1 MGGTP
6 RHRVIAALAACSLA
20 WLIAGASVA
29 AASGQAQAARPRAGH
44 IGVVVTA
51 GEVFVSWAKP
61 LGAASATVTVRRGE
75 PACPRSPDDGAAAGE
90 VTPLHVIDR
99 TVSAGKAYCYTVFL
113 TSPTGLVTT
122 IGSTGLVTVPDTHAV
137 PPSSA
142 PAPAPA
148 PTVTVSR
155 FSHAQVRKAEFAAGA
170 ALAGLLVLLIG
181 LRSGRRMSRERLE
194 PRPTAGR
201 ATLVSRNSSAL
212 VVPAMIALGW
222 VGIVIAFVVLR

>member
-6 RHRVIAALAACSLA
+6 RHRLIAALAACSLA
-20 WLIAGASVA
+20 WLMVGATSA
-29 AASGQAQAARPRAGH
+29 AAGGKAQVAHPRAGH
-44 IGVVVTA
+44 VGVVVTA

-61 LGAASATVTVRRGE
+61 LGVASATVTVRRGE
-75 PACPRSPDDGAAAGE
+75 PACTRHPGEGSAAGE

-99 TVSAGKAYCYTVFL
+99 TVTAGQAYCYTVFL

-122 IGSTGLVTVPDTHAV
+122 IGTTGLVTVP
-137 PPSSA
+137 
-142 PAPAPA
+142 
-148 PTVTVSR
+148 
-155 FSHAQVRKAEFAAGA
+155 AAGA
-170 ALAGLLVLLIG
+170 ALAGLLVLVIG
-181 LRSGRRMSRERLE
+181 LRSGRRMSRGRLE
-194 PRPTAGR
+194 PRAAAGR

>member
-20 WLIAGASVA
+20 WLILGAAGA
-29 AASGQAQAARPRAGH
+29 AASGKAQAARPRAGH

-61 LGAASATVTVRRGE
+61 LGAASATVTVRRGA
-75 PACPRSPDDGAAAGE
+75 PACPRRPDQGSAAGE
-90 VTPLHVIDR
+90 VTPLHIIDR
-99 TVSAGKAYCYTVFL
+99 TVSSGRAYCYTVFL

-122 IGSTGLVTVPDTHAV
+122 IGSTGIVTVPDAHVV
-137 PPSSA
+137 PPKTA

-155 FSHAQVRKAEFAAGA
+155 FSHAQVRKAEIAAGA
-170 ALAGLLVLLIG
+170 ALAGLLVLVIG
-181 LRSGRRMSRERLE
+181 LRGGRRMSRERLE
-194 PRPTAGR
+194 PRPTTGR

>member
-6 RHRVIAALAACSLA
+6 RHRLIAALAACSLA
-20 WLIAGASVA
+20 WLIVGATSA
-29 AASGQAQAARPRAGH
+29 AAGGKAQAAHPRAGH
-44 IGVVVTA
+44 VGVVVTA

-75 PACPRSPDDGAAAGE
+75 PACPRHPGEGSAAGE

-99 TVSAGKAYCYTVFL
+99 TVTAGQAYCYTVFL

-122 IGSTGLVTVPDTHAV
+122 IGTTGLVTVPAAHAV
-137 PPSSA
+137 PPTSA

-170 ALAGLLVLLIG
+170 ALAGLLVLVIG
-181 LRSGRRMSRERLE
+181 LRSGRRMSRDRLE
-194 PRPTAGR
+194 PRPAAGR

>member
-6 RHRVIAALAACSLA
+6 RHRLMAALAVWSLV
-20 WLIAGASVA
+20 WLIAGATVA
-29 AASGQAQAARPRAGH
+29 VANSQGQASRPRAGH
-44 IGVVVTA
+44 VGVVVTA

-61 LGAASATVTVRRGE
+61 VGAASATVTVRRGE
-75 PACPRSPDDGAAAGE
+75 STCPRRPDQGSAAGD

-99 TVSAGKAYCYTVFL
+99 TVAAGKVYCYTVFL
-113 TSPTGLVTT
+113 TSPTGIVTT
-122 IGSTGLVTVPDTHAV
+122 IATTGLVTVPDANTV
-137 PPSSA
+137 PPA
-142 PAPAPA
+142 KAAAPAPA

-155 FSHAQVRKAEFAAGA
+155 FSHAQVHRAELAAGA
-170 ALAGLLVLLIG
+170 ALAGVLVLLIG
-181 LRSGRRMSRERLE
+181 VRSARRTSRDRLE
-194 PRPTAGR
+194 PRAATGR

>member
-6 RHRVIAALAACSLA
+6 RHRLIAALAACSLA
-20 WLIAGASVA
+20 WLMVGATSA
-29 AASGQAQAARPRAGH
+29 AAGGKAQVAHPRAGH
-44 IGVVVTA
+44 VGVVVTA

-61 LGAASATVTVRRGE
+61 LGVASATVTVRRGE
-75 PACPRSPDDGAAAGE
+75 PACPRHPGEGSAAGE

-99 TVSAGKAYCYTVFL
+99 TVTAGQAYCYTVFL

-122 IGSTGLVTVPDTHAV
+122 IGTTGLVTVPAAHAV
-137 PPSSA
+137 PPTSE

-170 ALAGLLVLLIG
+170 ALAGLLVLVIG
-181 LRSGRRMSRERLE
+181 LRSGRRMSRGRLE
-194 PRPTAGR
+194 PRAAAGR